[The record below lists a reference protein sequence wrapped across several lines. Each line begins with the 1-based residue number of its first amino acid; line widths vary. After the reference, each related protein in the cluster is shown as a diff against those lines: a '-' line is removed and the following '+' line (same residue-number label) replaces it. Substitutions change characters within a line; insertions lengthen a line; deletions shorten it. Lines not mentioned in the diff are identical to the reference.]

1 VVTRKGRKREEV
13 EKELA
18 DLREEDTR
26 DLAIA
31 KVVRCRVRYFTD
43 GVVIGSRK
51 FVNDAFKLNRKHF
64 SKKRKDGA
72 RKPRGAL
79 RDLAGE
85 IWSMRDLQKEL

>member
-1 VVTRKGRKREEV
+1 MTRKGRKREEAVRELV
-13 EKELA
+13 E
-18 DLREEDTR
+18 LRKGDAR

-51 FVNDAFKLNRKHF
+51 FVNHVFKLNLEQF

-85 IWSMRDLQKEL
+85 IWSMRDLQKE

>member
-1 VVTRKGRKREEV
+1 VTRKGRKREEAV
-13 EKELA
+13 RELVGLRKEDA
-18 DLREEDTR
+18 R

-51 FVNDAFKLNRKHF
+51 FVNDAFKLNREHF

-85 IWSMRDLQKEL
+85 IWSMRDLQKE